1 MTIFDITMA
10 DGSTE
15 RVLDADAYDMEGP
28 LTTFFTSDT
37 ATEKL
42 DAWSVRLASFRSADI
57 VKIRRVC
64 DSLDG
69 SSEHQPPQL
78 TLLG

>member
-1 MTIFDITMA
+1 MTTFDITMA

-42 DAWSVRLASFRSADI
+42 DAWSVRIASFRSVDI
-57 VKIRRVC
+57 LKIRRV
-64 DSLDG
+64 SRTLDAVG
-69 SSEHQPPQL
+69 DQPPPQL